1 MRRNLGYLI
10 STMIIIGLPC
20 AAHASAA
27 ETPPED
33 GPDLVLVLS
42 GGGARGAAHIGVLR
56 VLEEMHIAP
65 DMVVGTSM
73 GSIVGGLYAAG
84 WSPDEIEELLV
95 SIDWNAVFTD
105 KVPRNE
111 LSFRRKQ
118 DDRPYLI
125 DARLHLDEDGFYL
138 PAGLISGQSMEILL
152 QTLEARS
159 RPEQDFDRLPIPFR
173 AVATNIKTG
182 EAVILD
188 SGSLARAM
196 RTSMSIPGLFPPV
209 ILDGQQ
215 LVDGGSVANLPIGI
229 AQDLGAKSVIAIDIS
244 SPITRDD
251 ETLKNFFDIYKK
263 LNALLTVSNRTT
275 DVARLRPN
283 DVLIRPELGDISFL
297 AFDRATE
304 TVALGETAAKS
315 AADQLLPF
323 VASPSEWEAFL
334 RRQRRPPTDTIHVD
348 RVRLEGSGLINRSVA
363 MTSLYIQPPADLDPE
378 ELRRDIMRLF
388 HLRHSGIVSFRV
400 DEVDGV
406 QELVIDAPPPPYG
419 RHSFQFGLG
428 IFDDFEG
435 NGEYTL
441 SVRHQMLPANRRD
454 GEWQTLLE
462 IGSSSQFVSEFY
474 QPLGPRLR
482 WFVAPSINIS
492 RKRQDIWVNGNP
504 WATYNLSQQEIRLSG
519 GRVLG
524 NHSEI
529 RLGAF
534 YSDNELDLQV
544 GDPFFPNFEKNRAGF
559 DLTYLHDTESS
570 VMFPRSGGDT
580 RIRLTRTLEA
590 MGSESDQTQFSISM
604 GHAWSFG
611 EYTVVPYL
619 EFGDNQD
626 PETNN
631 FTDLYFLGG
640 PGRLSGLGNEEL
652 FGDSLILARIQSYRR
667 LKKIDLAGISIRL
680 YTGISLEA
688 GNTFFFDESLA
699 LDKLLYGG
707 TVFIGAETP
716 IGPLYLGYGYTEGGR
731 SRWYLAIGDHF

>member
-1 MRRNLGYLI
+1 MKRSLVYLI
-10 STMIIIGLPC
+10 STILIIGLTCVTQIP
-20 AAHASAA
+20 AA
-27 ETPPED
+27 EVPPED

-42 GGGARGAAHIGVLR
+42 GGGARGAAHIGVIR
-56 VLEEMHIAP
+56 ILEEMHIVP

-105 KVPRNE
+105 KVPRND

-159 RPEQDFDRLPIPFR
+159 RPENDFDRLPIPFR

-182 EAVILD
+182 KAVILD

-196 RTSMSIPGLFPPV
+196 RTSMSIPGMFPPV
-209 ILDGQQ
+209 VLDGQQ
-215 LVDGGSVANLPIGI
+215 LVDGGSVANLPVGI
-229 AQDLGAKSVIAIDIS
+229 AQDLGAKNIIAIDIS
-244 SPITRDD
+244 SPITHDD
-251 ETLKNFFDIYKK
+251 ENLKNFFDIYNK
-263 LNALLTVSNRTT
+263 LNALLTVSNRVE
-275 DVARLRPN
+275 DVARLHPN
-283 DVLIRPELGDISFL
+283 DVLIRPDLGDISFM
-297 AFDRATE
+297 AFDRAEE
-304 TVALGETAAKS
+304 TVALGETAAR
-315 AADQLLPF
+315 AATDQLLPF

-334 RRQRRPPTDTIHVD
+334 RRQRRPPTDTIHID
-348 RVRLEGSGLINRSVA
+348 RVRLEGSGLINEPVA
-363 MTSLYIQPPADLDPE
+363 MNSLHLQPPADLDPE
-378 ELRRDIMRLF
+378 ELRRDIMRLY
-388 HLRHSGIVSFRV
+388 HLRHSGIISFRV
-400 DEVDGV
+400 EEVDGV

-419 RHSFQFGLG
+419 RHSFQLGLG

-441 SVRHQMLPANRRD
+441 SVRHQMLPANRKD
-454 GEWQTLLE
+454 GEWETLLE
-462 IGSSSQFVSEFY
+462 IGSSSQLVSEFY

-482 WFVAPSINIS
+482 WFVAPSIKFS
-492 RKRQDIWVNGNP
+492 RNRQDIWVDGNP
-504 WATYNLSQQEIRLSG
+504 WATYNLIQQEIRVAG

-524 NHSEI
+524 NHSEV

-544 GDPFFPNFEKNRAGF
+544 GDPLFPNFEKTRAGF
-559 DLTYLHDTESS
+559 DLTYWHDTEDS
-570 VMFPRSGGDT
+570 VMFPRSGGET
-580 RIRLTRTLEA
+580 KIRLTRTLDA
-590 MGSESDQTQFSISM
+590 MGSESDQTQFFLAM
-604 GHAWSFG
+604 GKAWSFG

-619 EFGDNQD
+619 EYGENRDA
-626 PETNN
+626 TVNN
-631 FTDLYFLGG
+631 FTNLFFLGG
-640 PGRLSGLGNEEL
+640 PGRLSGLGNDEL
-652 FGDSLILARIQSYRR
+652 YGDTLVLARIQSYRR

-688 GNTFFFDESLA
+688 GNTFFFDESA
-699 LDKLLYGG
+699 SFDELLYGG
-707 TVFIGAETP
+707 TAFFGAETP
-716 IGPLYLGYGYTEGGR
+716 IGPLFMGYGYTEGGR